1 MNVAVLSDIHGNH
14 VAFESCLNYLESRE
28 IDAFIFLGDYVGEFP
43 RTEITMEL
51 IYELQ
56 KKCQCYIIRGNK
68 EEYQLWGLGGD
79 KSEWN
84 DYPSTVGMIRYA
96 ARHTREKDLK
106 YFERLPIT
114 LRIEFADLPP
124 LRICHGSPRN
134 IKEDIRPEYDVN
146 QEIFAE
152 IEETYIISGHT
163 HRVTEMTEHSKIVW
177 NPGSVGLSLNGS
189 SKAQFMILH
198 GENGEWKPEFLE
210 TEYDTNKVIREMQ
223 EENLYELA
231 PYWTRIT
238 ESLISGGDI
247 SHGKV
252 LTRAMELCRLETG
265 ACNWPKIPEKCWKKA
280 CEELL

>member
-1 MNVAVLSDIHGNH
+1 MNIAVLSDIHGNH
-14 VAFESCLNYLESRE
+14 VAFESCMNYLESRE

-56 KKCQCYIIRGNK
+56 RKYPCYIIRGNK
-68 EEYQLWGLGGD
+68 EEYQLGGLGED
-79 KSEWN
+79 KPEW
-84 DYPSTVGMIRYA
+84 DAYPSTIGMIRYA
-96 ARHTREKDLK
+96 AKHTRKKDLK
-106 YFERLPIT
+106 YFAGLPIT
-114 LRIEFADLPP
+114 MRVEFPDLPP

-152 IEETYIISGHT
+152 IEETYVVSGHT
-163 HRVTEMTEHSKIVW
+163 HRVTDMAEYGKIVW

-189 SKAQFMILH
+189 AKAQFMILH
-198 GENGEWKPEFLE
+198 GEDRRWEPEFLE
-210 TEYDTNKVIREMQ
+210 IEYDTDKVICEMW

-231 PYWTRIT
+231 PYWTKIT
-238 ESLISGGDI
+238 ESLVRGGAV

-252 LTRAMELCRLETG
+252 LARAMELCRQETG
-265 ACNWPKIPEKCWKKA
+265 VCDWPKIPEKYWKKA